1 MSQNENPPQSNS
13 GPDSPRAFPV
23 TRERKL
29 LVVLAGLAVVAA
41 AGMVAVVVTWPPF
54 QPVRPPLNPG
64 GVTPEDFQRIE
75 KGMSRREVET
85 ILGGPPG
92 NYATVGVKERLR
104 GSRQAISKDR
114 WIGNRAAIDVW
125 FSGDRVVLMH
135 MNETYR
141 DPAPPD

>member
-1 MSQNENPPQSNS
+1 M
-13 GPDSPRAFPV
+13 RRR
-23 TRERKL
+23 TL
-29 LVVLAGLAVVAA
+29 LVVLTVLAVV
-41 AGMVAVVVTWPPF
+41 VVIAVVVTWPPS
-54 QPVRPPLNPG
+54 QPVRSPLKPG

-92 NYATVGVKERLR
+92 NYATVGVKERLT
-104 GSRQAISKDR
+104 GSKQAISKDR